1 MQFELL
7 ISTLG
12 VVASILS
19 SIAYLGYW
27 LGKKFSEIDERFKLI
42 DERFKRIEER
52 FKLIDER
59 FKLLDERFKQIDER
73 FDELK
78 SYVDRRID
86 RLSRA
91 FTSYQEFLIEY
102 LSVKGVVSEGEA
114 TMLKNEARRV
124 TEMAA
129 LNPFTKEEWKRLIKY
144 LDKDIKDFTLQ
155 EAEDFRELA
164 RKAIDEFWDR
174 PEAYKLHMYAC
185 IVYGLTLRRLQ
196 EEKEKKRQAQE
207 RREGNNTSN
216 LSSSQL

>member
-1 MQFELL
+1 MGCVLQFELL
-7 ISTLG
+7 IGILSVL
-12 VVASILS
+12 VPILS

-42 DERFKRIEER
+42 DERFKH
-52 FKLIDER
+52 IDER
-59 FKLLDERFKQIDER
+59 FELIEERFKQIDAR

-78 SYVDRRID
+78 SYVDRRIE
-86 RLSRA
+86 RLGRA

-124 TEMAA
+124 TEMAV

-207 RREGNNTSN
+207 RRE
-216 LSSSQL
+216 Q